1 MAQSDIDPQSPTAMI
16 MKYLARQGVGPTSDN
31 VRAALE
37 QQARDPNTIAGLRAD
52 YAPPDKDG
60 SSVAGKI
67 EGSGGGPAG
76 SGQGKPT
83 PPPPPADLT
92 HVAGADEVGWQP
104 GSPNTSAQPSSG
116 MDLTGL
122 GQAILGG
129 LGAGGL
135 GALGARYLNRGPTL
149 GVNEPGVP
157 APGTPNAT
165 GGAAEGDRYLLTDQT
180 TSASPMEA
188 ALQKA
193 TAPQAVPQ
201 LGSDVPDLSGVRPV
215 APQPGDVIG
224 RPGLPPGVSNV
235 DAVNAGRGMQGV
247 TGSSMPTPG
256 EGPIPLRP
264 RVSVQEVPIPA
275 RPPIRNPYGRL
286 LLR

>member
-149 GVNEPGVP
+149 GINEPGVP
-157 APGTPNAT
+157 VAGAPDAGPPT
-165 GGAAEGDRYLLTDQT
+165 GDRYQLLSDQS
-180 TSASPMEA
+180 SASPMEA

-201 LGSDVPDLSGVRPV
+201 IGSDVPDVSGIRPV
-215 APQPGDVIG
+215 VNPADVIG
-224 RPGLPPGVSNV
+224 KPGLPPGVTNT

-247 TGSSMPTPG
+247 TGSSMPVPG
-256 EGPIPLRP
+256 EGNIPLPPRP
-264 RVSVQEVPIPA
+264 RVSVQEVPV